1 MTKRVGVAL
10 RAAGERPSPVRSGA
24 GRRHPV
30 KAGKPAEPGA
40 RTARALTGWSWS
52 GPLVTSR
59 PIKSVPRSLSRM
71 RVERPCKPLLEVVA
85 GSFQNEPKAGSKY
98 VLALRMLIALAFR
111 KKRQQVHSGGWQF
124 YASNLLI
131 CFINPQPTC
140 DALAA
145 LISCRPHQA
154 PNVYSTLRYFPRPES
169 CIKDQRACGSSA
181 HRSLADASVIG
192 CRPSCVR

>member
-1 MTKRVGVAL
+1 M
-10 RAAGERPSPVRSGA
+10 
-24 GRRHPV
+24 
-30 KAGKPAEPGA
+30 
-40 RTARALTGWSWS
+40 
-52 GPLVTSR
+52 
-59 PIKSVPRSLSRM
+59 PRSLSRM